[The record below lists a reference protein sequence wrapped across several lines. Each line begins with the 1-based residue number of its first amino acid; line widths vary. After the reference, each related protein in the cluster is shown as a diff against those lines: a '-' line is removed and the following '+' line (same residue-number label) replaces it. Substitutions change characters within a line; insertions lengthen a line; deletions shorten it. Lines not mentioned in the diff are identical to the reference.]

1 MARFG
6 RTAEVITVTA
16 SLLTLAALCALQGC
30 SDATKPAPPQQAALP
45 PAITY
50 DTVLASLTAA
60 IGEARRS
67 MDRQPETA
75 LDAVSLY
82 VDRAE
87 LTGGYDDYRQAAELL
102 DAASERMVGGSHP
115 CIARARL
122 HFALQRLAAASD
134 ALDDCPGTVA
144 RKDIAE
150 LHADIAFQKGRYR
163 QAELIYRALVNRHG
177 TSGQYVRLALLRSRT
192 GAPGEAAALMETAER
207 RYDGTSATTKAWFK
221 VQRGTLALERG
232 RFDEAVAMYR
242 AASEALPGWWL
253 VDERLAE
260 VKRLSGDSAGA
271 SAIYQKAIDRTGSPE
286 LLDALAQIRISE
298 GRIDEAAKLGGRARA
313 AHEAR
318 LAQFPEAG
326 AEPAIEHFLHV
337 ASDPKRALALA
348 ESNYASRPNGD
359 AAVAL
364 AKALLANAMPKRA
377 IEVLETQL
385 ADGWDTAEIHW
396 VMGEALAQ
404 LGQRDAAKAAE
415 QAALERNPESAA
427 MYAALAK

>member
-1 MARFG
+1 
-6 RTAEVITVTA
+6 
-16 SLLTLAALCALQGC
+16 GC

-177 TSGQYVRLALLRSRT
+177 TSGQYVRLAL
-192 GAPGEAAALMETAER
+192 
-207 RYDGTSATTKAWFK
+207 
-221 VQRGTLALERG
+221 
-232 RFDEAVAMYR
+232 
-242 AASEALPGWWL
+242 
-253 VDERLAE
+253 
-260 VKRLSGDSAGA
+260 
-271 SAIYQKAIDRTGSPE
+271 
-286 LLDALAQIRISE
+286 
-298 GRIDEAAKLGGRARA
+298 
-313 AHEAR
+313 
-318 LAQFPEAG
+318 
-326 AEPAIEHFLHV
+326 
-337 ASDPKRALALA
+337 
-348 ESNYASRPNGD
+348 
-359 AAVAL
+359 
-364 AKALLANAMPKRA
+364 
-377 IEVLETQL
+377 
-385 ADGWDTAEIHW
+385 
-396 VMGEALAQ
+396 
-404 LGQRDAAKAAE
+404 
-415 QAALERNPESAA
+415 
-427 MYAALAK
+427 